1 MFNRIR
7 ISTTLFL
14 ILILCG
20 ILQIGSN
27 GMSFWAFRDDLQ
39 RLNQVEQSN
48 QQRAALAQ
56 TRAVMLQASTTLN
69 KAGTLTALSYP
80 ADDIKTL
87 MTTARASLTQSTTL
101 FKSFMAMTAGNEH
114 VRALQK
120 ETEKSF
126 ARWHNDLEHQA
137 TWLESNQLSDFLTAP
152 VQGSQNAFDVN
163 FEAWQLEIIHVLE
176 AASAQSQRNY
186 QISALLPLIS
196 GVVLVALISPVML
209 GGLVFSGKSLQPKFS
224 KLNPLPGIKRMFSAQ
239 TGAELLKA
247 ILKTILVGSVTGFF
261 LWHHWPHM
269 MRLMAESPITAM
281 GNAMDLVGLCALLV
295 VLGVIPMVGFDV
307 FFQIFSHLKKLR
319 MSRQDIRDEFKQ
331 SEGDPHVKGRI
342 RQMQRAAA
350 RRRMMA
356 DVPKADVI
364 VNNPTHYSVALQYD
378 ENKMSAPKVV
388 AKGAGLV
395 ALRIR
400 EIGAENN
407 VPTLEAPPLARA
419 LYRHVE
425 IGQQIPG
432 QLYAAVAE
440 VLAWVWQLKRWR
452 LAGGQ
457 RPVQPTHLPV
467 PEALDFIN
475 EKPTHE

>member
-1 MFNRIR
+1 M
-7 ISTTLFL
+7 
-14 ILILCG
+14 
-20 ILQIGSN
+20 
-27 GMSFWAFRDDLQ
+27 
-39 RLNQVEQSN
+39 
-48 QQRAALAQ
+48 
-56 TRAVMLQASTTLN
+56 
-69 KAGTLTALSYP
+69 
-80 ADDIKTL
+80 
-87 MTTARASLTQSTTL
+87 
-101 FKSFMAMTAGNEH
+101 
-114 VRALQK
+114 
-120 ETEKSF
+120 
-126 ARWHNDLEHQA
+126 
-137 TWLESNQLSDFLTAP
+137 
-152 VQGSQNAFDVN
+152 
-163 FEAWQLEIIHVLE
+163 
-176 AASAQSQRNY
+176 
-186 QISALLPLIS
+186 
-196 GVVLVALISPVML
+196 
-209 GGLVFSGKSLQPKFS
+209 
-224 KLNPLPGIKRMFSAQ
+224 
-239 TGAELLKA
+239 
-247 ILKTILVGSVTGFF
+247 
-261 LWHHWPHM
+261 
-269 MRLMAESPITAM
+269 
-281 GNAMDLVGLCALLV
+281 

-331 SEGDPHVKGRI
+331 SEGDPPVKGRI

-356 DVPKADVI
+356 DVPKADVS
-364 VNNPTHYSVALQYD
+364 VNNPTHDSVALQYD
-378 ENKMSAPKVV
+378 ENKMSAPQVVAKGAGLVAEFKQSEGDPPVKGRIRQMQRAAARRRMMADVPKADVSVNNPTHDSVALQYDENKMSAPQVV

-419 LYRHVE
+419 LYRHAE

-467 PEALDFIN
+467 PEAPAVAEVLAWVWQLKRWRLAGGQRPVQPTHLPVPEALDFIN

>member
-1 MFNRIR
+1 
-7 ISTTLFL
+7 
-14 ILILCG
+14 
-20 ILQIGSN
+20 
-27 GMSFWAFRDDLQ
+27 
-39 RLNQVEQSN
+39 
-48 QQRAALAQ
+48 
-56 TRAVMLQASTTLN
+56 
-69 KAGTLTALSYP
+69 
-80 ADDIKTL
+80 
-87 MTTARASLTQSTTL
+87 
-101 FKSFMAMTAGNEH
+101 
-114 VRALQK
+114 
-120 ETEKSF
+120 
-126 ARWHNDLEHQA
+126 
-137 TWLESNQLSDFLTAP
+137 
-152 VQGSQNAFDVN
+152 
-163 FEAWQLEIIHVLE
+163 
-176 AASAQSQRNY
+176 
-186 QISALLPLIS
+186 
-196 GVVLVALISPVML
+196 
-209 GGLVFSGKSLQPKFS
+209 
-224 KLNPLPGIKRMFSAQ
+224 
-239 TGAELLKA
+239 
-247 ILKTILVGSVTGFF
+247 
-261 LWHHWPHM
+261 
-269 MRLMAESPITAM
+269 
-281 GNAMDLVGLCALLV
+281 
-295 VLGVIPMVGFDV
+295 
-307 FFQIFSHLKKLR
+307 

-364 VNNPTHYSVALQYD
+364 VNNPTHYSVALRYD

-400 EIGAENN
+400 EIAAENN

-419 LYRHVE
+419 LYRHGE

-475 EKPTHE
+475 EKQPHE